1 MKFRLHHVALAT
13 LVALGLTSLGAHAQS
28 ATPAAPASATSAPT
42 NTLRDVVRV
51 PLAEAQ
57 KLFEA
62 NNHAAAREKLQTV
75 QALADKTAYESYVTA
90 RIALSV
96 ALAQD
101 DGPGAAQL
109 ADSIFQLNATGNW
122 LKPQETVS
130 LMHAVGIA
138 HYRAKDYGGAA
149 RWLDRTAEAGSIEA
163 SVRDARISSHLL
175 AGNVQRGTELLA
187 QSIDAA
193 EKAGQTPEQKQLQ
206 LLYQAR
212 NQLKDAAG
220 ATQAIESLVR
230 YYPSKEH
237 WRQVLNRLW
246 ARADLPNRLQL
257 DVFRLA
263 LYTQALDEATDFS
276 EYVDFA
282 QRAGFMVEA
291 LKVFDQGAAMGLIGT
306 TDAHKKLRAKLAQDV
321 EADRKS
327 FKADLASA
335 QKKPDGFA
343 LFNLGLNLVA
353 NQQFE
358 LGLDLLEKAITKGIA
373 KNPIDAKLRLA
384 AAYAQAGQSDKAL
397 QALSAVSGSEGID
410 ELARYWK
417 WALRKP

>member
-1 MKFRLHHVALAT
+1 MKFTLHRVALAT
-13 LVALGLTSLGAHAQS
+13 FIAMGLTGTGVLAQT
-28 ATPAAPASATSAPT
+28 APAPAPAASAPV
-42 NTLRDVVRV
+42 NTLRDAVRV

-62 NNHAAAREKLQTV
+62 NNLAGAREKLQTV
-75 QALADKTAYESYVTA
+75 QALADKTAYENYVTA
-90 RIALSV
+90 RIGLSV

-101 DGPGAAQL
+101 DGPGSAQF
-109 ADSIFQLNATGNW
+109 ADSIFELNASGKW
-122 LKPQETVS
+122 LQPQETAS

-138 HYRAKDYGGAA
+138 HYRAKDYQGAA
-149 RWLDRTAEAGSIEA
+149 RWLDRTAEAGSTEA
-163 SVRDARISSHLL
+163 SVRDARISAHLL

-193 EKAGQTPEQKQLQ
+193 EKAGQVPEQKQLQ

-212 NQLKDAAG
+212 TQLKDAPG

-263 LYTQALDEATDFS
+263 LYTQALDEPTDFS

-291 LKVFDQGAAMGLIGT
+291 LKVFDQGAAMGLMGT
-306 TDAHKKLRAKLAQDV
+306 TDAHKKLRAKLVQEV
-321 EADRKS
+321 EQDRKG
-327 FKADLASA
+327 FNADLAAA

-343 LFNLGLNLVA
+343 LFNLGMNLVA
-353 NQQFE
+353 NQQFDKGVE
-358 LGLDLLEKAITKGIA
+358 LMEKGLSKGIA
-373 KNPIDAKLRLA
+373 KNPTDAKLRMA
-384 AAYAQAGQSDKAL
+384 VAYAQAGQTDKAL
-397 QALSAVSGSEGID
+397 QAFDAISGPEGMD